1 MKFTDVSTERVFQ
14 TDPIQ
19 RFSIGTS
26 ISIQYTEGDVLVGGK
41 STPGDGLHGPVGGD
55 CDGEKVVTEGV
66 KM

>member
-26 ISIQYTEGDVLVGGK
+26 ISIEYTEVDVLVGRK
-41 STPGDGLHGPVGGD
+41 STPGDGLHGPVGGHR
-55 CDGEKVVTEGV
+55 DGEKVVTEGV

>member
-26 ISIQYTEGDVLVGGK
+26 ISIEYTEVDVLVGGK
-41 STPGDGLHGPVGGD
+41 STPGDGLHALVGGHR
-55 CDGEKVVTEGV
+55 DGEKVVTEGV

>member
-19 RFSIGTS
+19 RISITTS
-26 ISIQYTEGDVLVGGK
+26 IQIECMGVDVLIGGK
-41 STPGDGLHGPVGGD
+41 STPGDGLHGTVGGD
-55 CDGEKVVTEGV
+55 RDGEKSATEGV

>member
-26 ISIQYTEGDVLVGGK
+26 ISIETLEVDVLVGGK
-41 STPGDGLHGPVGGD
+41 STPGDGLLGPVGGD
-55 CDGEKVVTEGV
+55 REAEKYATEGV

>member
-19 RFSIGTS
+19 RISIGTS
-26 ISIQYTEGDVLVGGK
+26 ISIQRLEVDVVVGGK
-41 STPGDGLHGPVGGD
+41 STPGDGLLGPVGGD
-55 CDGEKVVTEGV
+55 GDGEKVVTEGV

>member
-14 TDPIQ
+14 TDPIEG
-19 RFSIGTS
+19 FSIGTS
-26 ISIQYTEGDVLVGGK
+26 ISIQRLEVDVLVGGK

-55 CDGEKVVTEGV
+55 RDGEKVVTEGV

>member
-19 RFSIGTS
+19 RISIGTS
-26 ISIQYTEGDVLVGGK
+26 ISIQYTEGDVVVRRK

-55 CDGEKVVTEGV
+55 REAEKSATEGV